1 MEAQMETQV
10 FEATA
15 YDRQL
20 DLLER
25 IIRVEEELKHQRE
38 MIQVLI
44 KQMDK
49 RFEQMQNNMDKR
61 FEQMQHNID
70 KRFEQVDKRLE
81 QMQNNMDKRFEQMQ
95 HNMDK
100 RFEQVD
106 KRFEQMNKRFNFMQW
121 MILSGFIIMGGLMSF
136 LRFYAG
142 SSL

>member
-1 MEAQMETQV
+1 MEAQIETQV

-25 IIRVEEELKHQRE
+25 IIKVEEELKHQRE
-38 MIQVLI
+38 TIQLLI
-44 KQMDK
+44 KQ
-49 RFEQMQNNMDKR
+49 
-61 FEQMQHNID
+61 ID
-70 KRFEQVDKRLE
+70 KRFEQVDKRFE
-81 QMQNNMDKRFEQMQ
+81 QVDKRFEQMQ

-106 KRFEQMNKRFNFMQW
+106 KRLEQIQNNMDKRFEQVDKRLEQMNKRFNFMQW

-142 SSL
+142 TGL

>member
-38 MIQVLI
+38 TIQVLI
-44 KQMDK
+44 KQMG
-49 RFEQMQNNMDKR
+49 
-61 FEQMQHNID
+61 
-70 KRFEQVDKRLE
+70 KRFEQV
-81 QMQNNMDKRFEQMQ
+81 DKRFEQMQ

-100 RFEQVD
+100 RFEQV
-106 KRFEQMNKRFNFMQW
+106 EQTF
-121 MILSGFIIMGGLMSF
+121 
-136 LRFYAG
+136 
-142 SSL
+142 